1 MKRSAEEA
9 SLLVDSTAAS
19 SVAAPCTS
27 DATLHCVSMIA
38 SSAST
43 SLMSTSHHH
52 MSSSSL
58 SSSTTKSTNN
68 NNNQTFLT
76 RFINARLL
84 QRDGSLERGE
94 LTVDSSTGI
103 IIQIRFDSQQ
113 SLQDNTDNNIDHNQQ
128 ISHTVDCRGM
138 ILSPGFIDIQLNGAY
153 GIDFSNGGCED
164 DFDDD
169 DSAVIDNSNNNSGL
183 CIHDIFQVATS
194 LCQSGVTSFCPTMV
208 SSSRDTYRRVLP
220 LIRNARRQ
228 QQQQLQQQQQRDNT
242 KIGANILGMH
252 LEGPFFDPSKRG
264 AHDER
269 HILAPSKGIDTVK
282 EVYGL
287 NQVQEKENDNDVDYS
302 SPMLEDIDIITL
314 APELDGALDATKS
327 LTQPSASE
335 RNVIISCGHTGA
347 TYEEGLQ
354 AISHGATLLTHLF
367 NAMNPFHHR
376 KPGLVGLLSSKSK
389 LASMGHKR
397 PYFSLIVDGIHV
409 HESAVSMAYN
419 SHPNGC
425 VLVTDAM
432 SAMGL
437 GDGIHALGDMS
448 VNIKGDRATLT
459 GTDTLAGSVVSM
471 DTCVRRFRKFTNC
484 SIGEALL
491 CATLHPAN
499 VLNRSVMRERA
510 TDEAPIGVLEI
521 GARADLVVVTDELD
535 VVATWINGKIAYDG
549 RKLL

>member
-9 SLLVDSTAAS
+9 SLLVDRAAAAS
-19 SVAAPCTS
+19 EVNNNASS
-27 DATLHCVSMIA
+27 DDATPHRVSMIA
-38 SSAST
+38 SSAS
-43 SLMSTSHHH
+43 LMSTSHH

-68 NNNQTFLT
+68 NSNQTFLT

-103 IIQIRFDSQQ
+103 IILIRFDSQQ
-113 SLQDNTDNNIDHNQQ
+113 HQPLQDNTDNNIDHNQQ

-164 DFDDD
+164 NHDD
-169 DSAVIDNSNNNSGL
+169 DSAANNSRNNSGL
-183 CIHDIFQVATS
+183 RIHDIFQVATS

-228 QQQQLQQQQQRDNT
+228 QQQLLQQRDNT

-287 NQVQEKENDNDVDYS
+287 NQVQEEENDNDVDYS

-389 LASMGHKR
+389 LASMGHQR

-437 GDGIHALGDMS
+437 GDGVHALGDMS

-499 VLNRSVMRERA
+499 VLNRSVMQERA
-510 TDEAPIGVLEI
+510 TEAPIGVLEI

-535 VVATWINGKIAYDG
+535 VVATWVNGKIAYDG